1 MTRQEMLNYLG
12 VEEETDSSIVDTAME
27 LQKKYDLSRYGLSL
41 DGCFDDMPYTLESG
55 HISEVT
61 RENGIVVYRKCSN
74 ADRIRAMSDEELAEL
89 LIRQH
94 ACEHCEYH
102 GNNATCKAPSEFTC
116 TNLYAEG
123 ITLRWLKSEVKE

>member
-1 MTRQEMLNYLG
+1 MTPRERAII
-12 VEEETDSSIVDTAME
+12 ETYTGICMTTGEQRNEVYKYMNEIMGRPVYTHELALKE
-27 LQKKYDLSRYGLSL
+27 LQDELKEKSKEDFINL
-41 DGCFDDMPYTLESG
+41 C
-55 HISEVT
+55 
-61 RENGIVVYRKCSN
+61 RKPQTN

-89 LIRQH
+89 LVRQH

-102 GNNATCKAPSEFTC
+102 GRNATCKAPSEFTC